1 MPTAPQDRLMVQLSA
16 RLRAGFRFDADVR
29 CDSAVPFGSTQT
41 PSEVTFLTARG
52 TSFAP
57 PSRAALERAAKLL
70 GSVLSDDEAEVDGP
84 IKTVSVKGKGKA
96 RVPFGLLEGE
106 NGEGPAPDASGL
118 RQLSAE
124 SAAAP
129 RPPPSATL
137 LPDRR
142 RLGAANIPSGPI
154 PLPPPLSQG
163 GGPAQQPLA
172 APPPPAT
179 LAAPRPRPALPSYIA
194 STPSRR
200 ASHTSFAS
208 PGPSY
213 SVRQA
218 TSLAGG
224 LNAGGA
230 STPLRRIGISLGTT
244 PRAATPGSGGGT
256 PSGTGTGRRTR
267 KAFATPFKKEVA
279 PASVPAVGEP
289 VAVLPGSSAVPPGSA
304 ARPIELNAVAGP
316 STPAAPSGNRPVS
329 VAGTPLRAGI
339 TGDRR
344 QTATPSR
351 TVRRPSGAAR
361 PLRSDYPAVFDLTR
375 TLRSKSRLDREA
387 RTLTQPPPYLPLQ
400 PRQIVCRCGRRTS
413 GPSSMPRKSCRSM
426 ACAFALVVQ
435 LRQGLPADAFG
446 LCCRP
451 DEVAVINL
459 TNARFYF
466 FTATDSDDVG
476 GIAADGRVSWE
487 AAHTTLVRLGCSR
500 LAPAAPT
507 SSSSSGGKQADTGL
521 AWVENHWS
529 LILWKLACLCRAK
542 PEYFFK
548 LPSLADKRADDGD
561 SGADGGS
568 LRRRE
573 SDSDGDEVGRDRWRK
588 GFQSGIE
595 GESGRG
601 KFGWAE
607 MIRQLLYRCA
617 RPPHRTLPGSTR

>member
-1 MPTAPQDRLMVQLSA
+1 
-16 RLRAGFRFDADVR
+16 
-29 CDSAVPFGSTQT
+29 
-41 PSEVTFLTARG
+41 
-52 TSFAP
+52 
-57 PSRAALERAAKLL
+57 
-70 GSVLSDDEAEVDGP
+70 
-84 IKTVSVKGKGKA
+84 
-96 RVPFGLLEGE
+96 
-106 NGEGPAPDASGL
+106 
-118 RQLSAE
+118 
-124 SAAAP
+124 
-129 RPPPSATL
+129 
-137 LPDRR
+137 
-142 RLGAANIPSGPI
+142 
-154 PLPPPLSQG
+154 
-163 GGPAQQPLA
+163 
-172 APPPPAT
+172 
-179 LAAPRPRPALPSYIA
+179 
-194 STPSRR
+194 
-200 ASHTSFAS
+200 
-208 PGPSY
+208 
-213 SVRQA
+213 
-218 TSLAGG
+218 
-224 LNAGGA
+224 
-230 STPLRRIGISLGTT
+230 
-244 PRAATPGSGGGT
+244 
-256 PSGTGTGRRTR
+256 
-267 KAFATPFKKEVA
+267 
-279 PASVPAVGEP
+279 
-289 VAVLPGSSAVPPGSA
+289 
-304 ARPIELNAVAGP
+304 
-316 STPAAPSGNRPVS
+316 
-329 VAGTPLRAGI
+329 
-339 TGDRR
+339 
-344 QTATPSR
+344 
-351 TVRRPSGAAR
+351 
-361 PLRSDYPAVFDLTR
+361 
-375 TLRSKSRLDREA
+375 
-387 RTLTQPPPYLPLQ
+387 
-400 PRQIVCRCGRRTS
+400 
-413 GPSSMPRKSCRSM
+413 M

-561 SGADGGS
+561 DGADGGS

-617 RPPHRTLPGSTR
+617 RPPHHILPGSTR